1 MSRPRR
7 WLTFRV
13 DDVLDRKVRMLCR
26 ETGLTASEVGRLALA
41 QLPSDVRPLISLG
54 LGAARLRSRTGAEG
68 PGVGVS
74 GVQDAD
80 S

>member
-13 DDVLDRKVRMLCR
+13 DNVLDSKVRMLCR
-26 ETGLTASEVGRLALA
+26 ETGLTASEVGRLA

-68 PGVGVS
+68 PRVGVS
-74 GVQDAD
+74 DVQHAD